1 MIGLNTRS
9 YAAKQEPTELA
20 CSFQSGCTLTGVYTP
35 ALNTDEP
42 DTGALNKEAQAPC
55 ALYITAGLLH
65 HVGPTRLHVELAR
78 TLSGQGVAG
87 FRFDLSGAGDSE
99 TGSLGG
105 YFMDRSVTEIKDA
118 MAYLQTEIGHQHFV
132 LVGLCSGADD
142 ALATAQQDERVS
154 GLVLLN
160 SYAYQAGWF
169 RVHRVI
175 KFYLPRLLVWSKVVN
190 GVKRLLN
197 KTNNTKKNEQAALA
211 QLDDDFRYIPPR
223 EETESALAS
232 LCQVKTDML
241 FVYTGSE
248 HEEYTYQGQL
258 FAMFPSLKG
267 ESTVVEKYLPAADHT
282 LILQQDRHVVI
293 TWVSE
298 WFKRAKFERVSS
310 TAKSKR

>member
-1 MIGLNTRS
+1 MTSLNTRS
-9 YAAKQEPTELA
+9 YAVSQEPTELA
-20 CSFQSGCTLTGVYTP
+20 CSFRSGCILTGVYTP
-35 ALNTDEP
+35 TLNIAALEMDARNVDV
-42 DTGALNKEAQAPC
+42 QRPC

-65 HVGPTRLHVELAR
+65 HIGPTRLHVELAR
-78 TLSGQGVAG
+78 TLSDQGVAG

-118 MAYLQTEIGHQHFV
+118 MTYLQTEFGHQHFV

-160 SYAYQAGWF
+160 SYAYQAGLF

-175 KFYLPRLLVWSKVVN
+175 KYYLPRLLVWSKVVN
-190 GVKRLLN
+190 GIKRLLK
-197 KTNNTKKNEQAALA
+197 KTKTTPNNEQAALA
-211 QLDDDFRYIPPR
+211 QLDDDFRHIPPR
-223 EETESALAS
+223 DETEAALTS
-232 LCQVKTDML
+232 LCQVNTDML

-282 LILQQDRHVVI
+282 LILQQDRYTVI

-298 WFKRAKFERVSS
+298 WFKHARFERKAS
-310 TAKSKR
+310 TL